1 MNLARREFIK
11 DISVIG
17 VGLPITRSFDLDFST
32 GEKKKYPI
40 SFFTKAL
47 DEFELEFM
55 SESLSMAGVDGYDL
69 ALRPKGRV
77 EPERVADEL
86 PKVVEMG
93 KKFKL
98 STEMMVTAF
107 TDVRDPSCELV
118 LKTASMLGVRHYRLG
133 YYNFDLKE
141 GIPKSLEKIKTR
153 IGQLA
158 EVNKKYNIQGGYQN
172 HSGTRVGAPLWDIWQ
187 LLQGIPASL
196 MSSQF
201 DIRHAVTE
209 GASSWILAMHLLKTN
224 IGSLAIK
231 DFTWQVI
238 NGKAKV
244 VNVPLGEGIVDFE
257 NYFKTLKELN
267 IVAPISLHIEYPL
280 FNKEEQ
286 DLSLLQK
293 QKVIVTKL
301 KKDVDFVRMYLNKFQ
316 LV

>member
-11 DISVIG
+11 DIAVIG
-17 VGLPITRSFDLDFST
+17 AGLPISSSLGLDFST
-32 GEKKKYPI
+32 SEKKQYPV
-40 SFFTKAL
+40 SFFTKPL
-47 DEFELEFM
+47 DEFDLEFM
-55 SESLSMAGVDGYDL
+55 SEALSMAGVDGFDL
-69 ALRPKGRV
+69 PLRPKGRV

-93 KKFKL
+93 KKYKL

-107 TDVRDPSCELV
+107 TDVKDPFCDLV
-118 LKTASMLGVRHYRLG
+118 LKTASMVGVRHYRLG
-133 YYNFDLKE
+133 YYDFDLKE
-141 GIPKSLEKIKTR
+141 GIPKSLEKIKNR
-153 IGQLA
+153 ISQLA
-158 EVNKKYNIQGGYQN
+158 GLNKKYDIQGGYQN
-172 HSGTRVGAPLWDIWQ
+172 HSGTKVGAPLWDVWQ
-187 LLQGIPASL
+187 LLQGLPLSS

-209 GASSWILAMHLLKTN
+209 GASSWILALNLLKNN

-231 DFTWQVI
+231 DFTWEIV

-244 VNVPLGEGIVDFE
+244 VSVPLGEGIVDFE

-267 IVAPISLHIEYPL
+267 IVAPISLHIEYP
-280 FNKEEQ
+280 FFSKEEQ
-286 DLSLLQK
+286 NLSLLQK
-293 QKVIVTKL
+293 QKIIVAKL